1 MEIFSFSPPTNLY
14 DERRW
19 LLAVASFEATVSV
32 FKRPDENNSFSIS
45 TPGHWSCR
53 GGAETIYKLQNLLE
67 LRAQNDIELHV
78 KKVKKTGNRIKV
90 GDNDNNLSDLDTHKN
105 DIIEES
111 KNVEYNNLVD
121 MVFRMVLTYSE
132 IADMIGTKN
141 FATPSVGY
149 SLTPGK
155 HASSD
160 TDLLLKSSL
169 PNDVDITNDDFRLRS
184 ILISIK
190 MLKITKKSFF
200 STTLGFTQS
209 NSGPLDD
216 IKGFKQLILS
226 VYKSDKPINIT
237 GFDEIPLKCDCF

>member
-14 DERRW
+14 GGKKW
-19 LLAVASFEATVSV
+19 LLAVASFEATISV
-32 FKRPDENNSFSIS
+32 FNRPDENNSFSIS

-78 KKVKKTGNRIKV
+78 KEVKKRGNQIKV
-90 GDNDNNLSDLDTHKN
+90 GDKDNKLSDLDTHKN
-105 DIIEES
+105 DMIEES

-121 MVFRMVLTYSE
+121 MVFRMVLTYGE
-132 IADMIGTKN
+132 IAEIIGTKN
-141 FATPSVGY
+141 FATPSIGY

-169 PNDVDITNDDFRLRS
+169 PNHVDITIDDFRLRS
-184 ILISIK
+184 ILIS
-190 MLKITKKSFF
+190 L
-200 STTLGFTQS
+200 
-209 NSGPLDD
+209 
-216 IKGFKQLILS
+216 
-226 VYKSDKPINIT
+226 
-237 GFDEIPLKCDCF
+237 